1 MINVG
6 ATVVGQPFIEWCA
19 ERVLKRNREMAK
31 NNNLLSHKDIAQR
44 HKISTA
50 LVGRLVRAARKDR
63 TFVSQREDNKR
74 RKSELTDQIRQLI
87 GNWKDEESGM
97 LSTGRLQ
104 KKLAEETEHACSVS
118 TLRQIMRQDLG
129 LRYKKVKQ
137 LAPQTNRLKNLV
149 CRQRYALKMLEALA
163 CGRRVINVDES
174 WINTT
179 AFKRHAWTKAGKGN
193 ARPTKELSTRVAI
206 LAAIDNRGKAY
217 LSLSTA
223 NTDSCV
229 MLAFFT

>member
-1 MINVG
+1 M
-6 ATVVGQPFIEWCA
+6 
-19 ERVLKRNREMAK
+19 
-31 NNNLLSHKDIAQR
+31 
-44 HKISTA
+44 
-50 LVGRLVRAARKDR
+50 
-63 TFVSQREDNKR
+63 R
-74 RKSELTDQIRQLI
+74 R
-87 GNWKDEESGM
+87 
-97 LSTGRLQ
+97 
-104 KKLAEETEHACSVS
+104 
-118 TLRQIMRQDLG
+118 DLG

-163 CGRRVINVDES
+163 SGKRVINVDES

-179 AFKRHAWTKAGKGN
+179 AFKRHSWTKAGKGN

-223 NTDSCV
+223 NTDSSV